1 MKHIKLFEQFD
12 KLPLH
17 NRINE
22 IMGGQLSESEI
33 QQMLDE
39 GLFSW
44 LKGLFA
50 NPRMKRELDKL
61 ANKLVDVRVEI
72 AKIDIEENN
81 IKAFEDELEADDDSD
96 PYSNAGGKMTSR
108 GSADNT
114 TALQMKKSGLE
125 ALEGDI
131 ITRMDQISEEN
142 PKLQTYIN
150 KVKLESRIQSTEKIM
165 RMADDEIKKVLS
177 KMVRKDRSTDK
188 ALTKELQKQMN

>member
-1 MKHIKLFEQFD
+1 MKHIKLFEEFD
-12 KLPLH
+12 QTPLH

-22 IMGGQLSESEI
+22 IMGGNLSESEI

-81 IKAFEDELEADDDSD
+81 IKAFEDELDADDDAD
-96 PYSNAGGKMTSR
+96 PYAVAGAKPMRS
-108 GSADNT
+108 SDNT
-114 TALQMKKSGLE
+114 TAIQMKKSGLE
-125 ALEGDI
+125 ALETDI
-131 ITRMDQISEEN
+131 ITRMDQLGEEN

>member
-12 KLPLH
+12 NIALH

-22 IMGGQLSESEI
+22 IMGGELSESEI

-44 LKGLFA
+44 LKSLFT
-50 NPRMKRELDKL
+50 NPKMKRELDKL

-81 IKAFEDELEADDDSD
+81 IKAFEDELETDDDAD
-96 PYSNAGGKMTSR
+96 PYAVTGAKPMRSS
-108 GSADNT
+108 DNT

-125 ALEGDI
+125 DLETDI
-131 ITRMDQISEEN
+131 ITRMDQLGEEN

-165 RMADDEIKKVLS
+165 RIADDEIKKVLS
-177 KMVRKDRSTDK
+177 KMVRKDKSTDRV
-188 ALTKELQKQMN
+188 LTKELQKQMN

>member
-12 KLPLH
+12 QAPLH

-22 IMGGQLSESEI
+22 IMGGNLSESEI

-50 NPRMKRELDKL
+50 NPKMKRELDKL

-81 IKAFEDELEADDDSD
+81 IKAFEDELEAADNED
-96 PYSNAGGKMTSR
+96 PYAVAGVKPKS
-108 GSADNT
+108 SVDNT

-125 ALEGDI
+125 NLETDI
-131 ITRMDQISEEN
+131 ITRMDLLGEEN

-177 KMVRKDRSTDK
+177 KMVRKDKSTDK